1 MNTTNQHRL
10 PQQTNRQKQKSAV
23 VSERLL
29 SEQHNSAL
37 LCAHAF
43 FSSARLKAAFGH
55 CQRPPSRVPRAKR
68 AGLEKAV
75 VDNGQM
81 PSVELSTKLS
91 KKHVVHNP
99 KFSIFIARVHESED
113 TDNYQA
119 VLDLVAG
126 K

>member
-1 MNTTNQHRL
+1 MAKC
-10 PQQTNRQKQKSAV
+10 RQ
-23 VSERLL
+23 L
-29 SEQHNSAL
+29 N
-37 LCAHAF
+37 
-43 FSSARLKAAFGH
+43 
-55 CQRPPSRVPRAKR
+55 CQ
-68 AGLEKAV
+68 L
-75 VDNGQM
+75 NYQ
-81 PSVELSTKLS
+81 